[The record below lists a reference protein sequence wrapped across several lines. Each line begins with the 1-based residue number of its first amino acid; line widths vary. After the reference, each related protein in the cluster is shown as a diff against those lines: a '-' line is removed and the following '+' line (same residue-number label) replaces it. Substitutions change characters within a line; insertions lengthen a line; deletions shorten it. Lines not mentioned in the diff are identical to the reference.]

1 MRLHIGN
8 SRERL
13 RRAQEALE
21 AGQGIEAVSS
31 QEV

>member
-13 RRAQEALE
+13 RKAQEALE
-21 AGQGIEAVSS
+21 AAQGVGIDLT
-31 QEV
+31 